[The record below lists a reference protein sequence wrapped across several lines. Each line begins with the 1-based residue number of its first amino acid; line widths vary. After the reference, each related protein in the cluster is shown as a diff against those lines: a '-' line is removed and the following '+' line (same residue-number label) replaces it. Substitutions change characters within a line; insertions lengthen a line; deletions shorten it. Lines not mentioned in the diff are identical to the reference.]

1 MFSAEVTQR
10 SWNNADPREAR
21 RAIRS
26 GLFKKHTAGVAPG
39 YVQANLCVLPKDWA
53 DEFLLFCH
61 RNPKP
66 CPILALS
73 DPGDPHLP
81 SLGEDLD
88 VRTDLSGYRV
98 FKDGVFVEERSD
110 ILDLW
115 RDDFVTFAIGCSFS
129 FEEALIEAGVPL
141 KHIDR
146 DECVAVY
153 GTSVDCAPA
162 GRFRGKLVVSMRPL
176 KPKDAIRAI
185 QITSRF
191 PNVHGAPVHIGNPEM
206 IGVNLAKTYLGTG
219 AGDVAPDE
227 LPVFWACGVTPQSVV
242 ENARPPICIT
252 HVPGKMLVTDRRNTS
267 LASF

>member
-1 MFSAEVTQR
+1 MVSAEVTQR

-115 RDDFVTFAIGCSFS
+115 R
-129 FEEALIEAGVPL
+129 
-141 KHIDR
+141 
-146 DECVAVY
+146 
-153 GTSVDCAPA
+153 
-162 GRFRGKLVVSMRPL
+162 
-176 KPKDAIRAI
+176 
-185 QITSRF
+185 
-191 PNVHGAPVHIGNPEM
+191 
-206 IGVNLAKTYLGTG
+206 
-219 AGDVAPDE
+219 
-227 LPVFWACGVTPQSVV
+227 
-242 ENARPPICIT
+242 
-252 HVPGKMLVTDRRNTS
+252 
-267 LASF
+267 